1 MASYDDIII
10 GAGSAG
16 AVIAAR
22 LSEDP
27 NRRVLLLEA
36 GPDYT
41 RVEDMPRD
49 LLKPWV
55 SWRDHD
61 WGFQANAR
69 HGREFP
75 LHRGKVMGG
84 SSAVNGTIALRGVPG
99 DFESWVALGC
109 NEWGFEDVLP
119 YYRRLESDPEGGD
132 FHGQSGPIPIEREPS
147 ENWQPLQRAFYD
159 ACRASGFDDVWD
171 HNLPDATGV
180 GPWPRNRSNGN
191 RISTNIAYL
200 LGIRD
205 RENLTIRHGVLV
217 DRLSFDPNSGARV
230 NGVVLADGE
239 TIQRRSRLRLR
250 RRGRIARDPAA
261 QRHWTCGEARPA
273 RDRAAVGPARGWREL
288 DRPLRDR
295 RAGLS
300 QAGGRS

>member
-1 MASYDDIII
+1 MTTYDDIII

-27 NRRVLLLEA
+27 NRQVLLLEA

-61 WGFQANAR
+61 WGFKANAR

-99 DFESWVALGC
+99 DFESWEALGC
-109 NEWGFEDVLP
+109 DEWGFEDVLP
-119 YYRRLESDPEGGD
+119 YYRRLGI
-132 FHGQSGPIPIEREPS
+132 GP
-147 ENWQPLQRAFYD
+147 
-159 ACRASGFDDVWD
+159 
-171 HNLPDATGV
+171 
-180 GPWPRNRSNGN
+180 
-191 RISTNIAYL
+191 
-200 LGIRD
+200 
-205 RENLTIRHGVLV
+205 
-217 DRLSFDPNSGARV
+217 
-230 NGVVLADGE
+230 
-239 TIQRRSRLRLR
+239 R
-250 RRGRIARDPAA
+250 RRRFP
-261 QRHWTCGEARPA
+261 RP
-273 RDRAAVGPARGWREL
+273 VGTGP
-288 DRPLRDR
+288 D
-295 RAGLS
+295 
-300 QAGGRS
+300 

>member
-1 MASYDDIII
+1 MNQTHAGRAGYDDIII

-61 WGFQANAR
+61 WGFSASAR

-99 DFESWVALGC
+99 DFESWVDMGC
-109 NEWGFEDVLP
+109 DQWGFEDVLP
-119 YYRRLESDPEGGD
+119 YYRRLEADPEGGD
-132 FHGQSGPIPIEREPS
+132 FHGQSGPIPIEREP
-147 ENWQPLQRAFYD
+147 EARWQPLQRAFYD
-159 ACRASGFDDVWD
+159 ACRDSGFAEVGITTC
-171 HNLPDATGV
+171 PTRAGSGRGRAIDATATESR
-180 GPWPRNRSNGN
+180 PTSPICSAFASA
-191 RISTNIAYL
+191 RI
-200 LGIRD
+200 
-205 RENLTIRHGVLV
+205 
-217 DRLSFDPNSGARV
+217 
-230 NGVVLADGE
+230 
-239 TIQRRSRLRLR
+239 
-250 RRGRIARDPAA
+250 
-261 QRHWTCGEARPA
+261 
-273 RDRAAVGPARGWREL
+273 
-288 DRPLRDR
+288 
-295 RAGLS
+295 
-300 QAGGRS
+300 